1 MKNKN
6 IQDIIYKLINQNNL
20 SEEETFEVFNSIMS
34 GNINDIQVSGFLTAL
49 SAKGETVSEI
59 TGGVKLL
66 KNKMLSINSPSN
78 AIDTVGTG
86 GDGLGTYNIS
96 TACAFVVSSLG
107 IPIAKHG
114 NRSVTS
120 KSGASDVLKEL
131 GVNIEAEIHIIEKS
145 LNEINITFLN
155 APKHHPTMK
164 NVATVR
170 KDLGVRTIFNLL
182 GPLVNPANV
191 NRQLIGVYNHN
202 LLDKFAQVLN
212 NLGTKHSWVVH
223 GSDGLDE
230 ITTTGKTFVAEV
242 FENKIRK
249 FEINPE
255 NYGITLTK
263 IQNLVGGTPKEN
275 ATAIIDLFNGKKNS
289 YRDIVTINSAAAI
302 LISGK
307 SKSIEEGIA
316 LANKSLDN
324 GLAMNSLKKLINF
337 TNNK

>member
-1 MKNKN
+1 MKYKN
-6 IQDIIYKLINQNNL
+6 IQDIIYKLINRNDL

-34 GNINDIQVSGFLTAL
+34 GNINDIQIGSFLTAL
-49 SAKGETVSEI
+49 SAKGESVSEI
-59 TGGVKLL
+59 TGGAKLL
-66 KNKMLSINSPSN
+66 KDKMLSINSPSD

-96 TACAFVVSSLG
+96 TACAFIISSLG

-114 NRSVTS
+114 NRSITS

-131 GVNIEAEIHIIEKS
+131 GVNIEADIDIIEKS
-145 LNEINITFLN
+145 LNQINITFLN

-170 KDLGVRTIFNLL
+170 KDLGIRTIFNLL

-191 NRQLIGVYNHN
+191 SRQLIGVYNYN
-202 LLDKFAQVLN
+202 LLDKFAKVLS

-242 FENKIRK
+242 FQNKIRK
-249 FEINPE
+249 FEIHPE
-255 NYGITLTK
+255 KYGINK
-263 IQNLVGGTPKEN
+263 SNIQNLVGGTPQEN
-275 ATAIIDLFNGKKNS
+275 AEAIINLFNGKKSS
-289 YRDIVTINSAAAI
+289 YRDIVILNSAAAI

-307 SKSIEEGIA
+307 SKSIEDGIA
-316 LANKSLDN
+316 LAKNSLDN
-324 GLAMNSLKKLINF
+324 GSAMNSLKKLINF
-337 TNNK
+337 TNKK